1 MTKITDV
8 LFSFYTKRHKFGPC
22 LGFLPTLV
30 VESTDYADVVAAITH
45 QMQDYTNIS
54 ILKFTNSNKV

>member
-8 LFSFYTKRHKFGPC
+8 QFSFYTKRHKFRPC
-22 LGFLPTLV
+22 LGFLPTVV